1 MYVILHTAISTLQAK
16 NEKLQAAME
25 QVKHQLDSYRCGEE
39 RRRDNMKR
47 LTERLGNSVINV
59 KYATEHETAIHRLA
73 AIEEILGDEY
83 DLDRLRK
90 LKQADDEGRYGI
102 PPVRLHQ
109 HIFRIFSGE
118 IREET
123 VCDAMWEPFT
133 PRPRWKVWVMGSGL
147 PYYWHDVFGKTVF
160 LTREEAEAALEG
172 AVWLN

>member
-1 MYVILHTAISTLQAK
+1 
-16 NEKLQAAME
+16 ME
-25 QVKHQLDSYRCGEE
+25 
-39 RRRDNMKR
+39 R
-47 LTERLGNSVINV
+47 LTHIADFGME
-59 KYATEHETAIHRLA
+59 
-73 AIEEILGDEY
+73 

-90 LKQADDEGRYGI
+90 LKQADDEGLCGI

-147 PYYWHDVFGKTVF
+147 PYYWNDVFGKTVF
-160 LTREEAEAALEG
+160 LTRAEAEVALRREQYG
-172 AVWLN
+172 